1 MRFFDLLNFQDIMV
15 YLFSALIFILLF
27 GLFLAYSH
35 FHTHDSEER
44 KTRVQYR
51 FPAGIG
57 DRYAPFPLAMGLTII
72 GTVLWG
78 FLYILFTGLL
88 EVKI

>member
-1 MRFFDLLNFQDIMV
+1 MRFFDLLNFQDIML
-15 YLFSALIFILLF
+15 YAFPALIFILIF

-44 KTRVQYR
+44 KTKIQYR

-57 DRYAPFPLAMGLTII
+57 DRYAPFPLAMSLTIL
-72 GTVLWG
+72 GTVIWV
-78 FLYILFTGLL
+78 FLYILVTGLL

>member
-1 MRFFDLLNFQDIMV
+1 MRFFDLLNFEDIML
-15 YLFSALIFILLF
+15 YAFTALIFILIF

-35 FHTHDSEER
+35 FHTRDSEER
-44 KTRVQYR
+44 KTKIHYR

-57 DRYAPFPLAMGLTII
+57 DRYAPFPLAMSLTLL
-72 GTVLWG
+72 GAVVWG
-78 FLYILFTGLL
+78 FLYILVTGLL

>member
-1 MRFFDLLNFQDIMV
+1 MRFYDLLNFQHIML
-15 YLFSALIFILLF
+15 YAFPALIFIIVF

-35 FHTHDSEER
+35 FNTPDAEER
-44 KTRVQYR
+44 KDKIQYR

-57 DRYAPFPLAMGLTII
+57 DRYEPFPLAMSLTIL
-72 GTVLWG
+72 GTVIWV
-78 FLYILFTGLL
+78 FLYILVTGLL